1 MARKRLKLKRV
12 LLWAIL
18 LAPLL
23 MAGRPAHAEDRL
35 VEGETVALGDIADR
49 KLQARLAATFDNVAA
64 FENLQVQVGNGV
76 VVLTGHTA
84 SFAAA
89 KKAVDLAARF
99 EGVLYVVDNIEV
111 ETELESRLAPA
122 WRKISLTI
130 NNALEFMPLLAVA
143 LLIFAALYLVG
154 WLLTGWEWPYRRFG
168 DKLLLKNLVR
178 QLIRYAFALSGLLIG
193 LEILE
198 LTSLIGAVVG
208 AAGLFGLAVG
218 FAFKDIVENYIAGF
232 LLSIR
237 SPFGFMDWIAVDD
250 YEGSVVRVTSREMV
264 LITLQGNHI
273 RIPNAHVFKSVITNY
288 TRNPLRRFDIGVG
301 IGVDEDLSRVQRV
314 GCAVLEAMK
323 GVAADPAPAMRNAT
337 FGASTMD
344 VVFSGWVDQRE
355 ADFLKVR
362 SEAVRLLKEAL
373 EQAGIDVP
381 FPIQTVHNVD
391 AETRPPGP
399 AAGPTPKASDLFQEA
414 EHADVDRESHLDE
427 QIERDR
433 QTSED
438 VDLLAHPPR

>member
-1 MARKRLKLKRV
+1 MAQERLNMKQV
-12 LLWAIL
+12 LLLTIL
-18 LAPLL
+18 LTLL
-23 MAGRPAHAEDRL
+23 GTGLLARAEDRL
-35 VEGETVALGDIADR
+35 VEGDPVSVTKIAD
-49 KLQARLAATFDNVAA
+49 QALRDRLAATLGTVEA
-64 FENLQVQVGNGV
+64 FENVQVRIENGV
-76 VVLTGHTA
+76 VALTGHTA
-84 SFAAA
+84 SYAAA
-89 KKAVDLAARF
+89 QKAVDLAARF
-99 EGVLYVVDNIEV
+99 EGVLYVVDKIEV
-111 ETELESRLAPA
+111 DTELESRLAPA
-122 WRKISLTI
+122 WRKISQTV
-130 NNALEFMPLLAVA
+130 NNALEFMPLVVVA
-143 LLIFAALYLVG
+143 LLIFAVLYLAG
-154 WLLTGWEWPYRRFG
+154 WLFTAWEWPYRRFG
-168 DKLLLKNLVR
+168 DKMLLKNLVR
-178 QLIRYAFALSGLLIG
+178 QLIRYAFVLAGVLIG

-391 AETRPPGP
+391 AETRPP
-399 AAGPTPKASDLFQEA
+399 AAGPAPKASDLFQEA

>member
-1 MARKRLKLKRV
+1 MAKEGLNLKHG
-12 LLWAIL
+12 LLLAIL
-18 LAPLL
+18 LTPLVTGFS
-23 MAGRPAHAEDRL
+23 ARAEDRL
-35 VEGETVALGDIADR
+35 VGGDPVSVAKIADEDLR
-49 KLQARLAATFDNVAA
+49 DRLAATLGTVEA
-64 FENLQVQVGNGV
+64 FENVRVRIENGV

-84 SFAAA
+84 SNAAA
-89 KKAVDLAARF
+89 QKAVDLAARF

-111 ETELESRLAPA
+111 DTELESRLAPA
-122 WRKISLTI
+122 WRKISQTA
-130 NNALEFMPLLAVA
+130 NNALEFMPLVAVA
-143 LLIFAALYLVG
+143 LLIFMVLYLAG
-154 WLLTGWEWPYRRFG
+154 WLLTAWEWPYRRFR
-168 DKLLLKNLVR
+168 DKILLKNLVR
-178 QLIRYAFALSGLLIG
+178 QLIRYAFVLAGVLIG

-288 TRNPLRRFDIGVG
+288 TRNPLRRFDIGIG

-314 GCAVLEAMK
+314 GCAVLDAMK
-323 GVAADPAPAMRNAT
+323 GVVADPAPAMRSTT
-337 FGASTMD
+337 FGASAMD

-373 EQAGIDVP
+373 EQAGIEVP
-381 FPIQTVHNVD
+381 FPIQTVRNVD
-391 AETRPPGP
+391 VEAHPP
-399 AAGPTPKASDLFQEA
+399 AAPPPEAADLYQDA
-414 EHADVDRESHLDE
+414 GHADVDRESHLDE
-427 QIERDR
+427 QIARDR
-433 QTSED
+433 QASED
-438 VDLLAHPPR
+438 VDLLTRPSR

>member
-1 MARKRLKLKRV
+1 MAEKGMQSQGI
-12 LLWAIL
+12 LLTAIL
-18 LAPLL
+18 LAVF
-23 MAGRPAHAEDRL
+23 MTSRPVHAEDRL
-35 VEGETVALGDIADR
+35 VKGELVALDEIADQ
-49 KLQARLAATFDNVAA
+49 KLQGKLSATFDSIAA
-64 FENLQVQVGNGV
+64 FDNLQVEIDNGV

-89 KKAVDLAARF
+89 QKAVDLAARF

-111 ETELESRLAPA
+111 QTELDSRLAPA
-122 WRKISLTI
+122 WHNISQTV
-130 NNALEFMPLLAVA
+130 NNAIAFMPLVAVA
-143 LLIFAALYLVG
+143 LLIFALVYLAG
-154 WLLTGWEWPYRRFG
+154 WLLTAWDWPYRRFG
-168 DKLLLKNLVR
+168 DKILLKNLVR
-178 QLIRYAFALSGLLIG
+178 QLIRYAFLLVGVLIG

-218 FAFKDIVENYIAGF
+218 FAFKDIVENYISGF

-237 SPFGFMDWIAVDD
+237 SPFGFMDWIAVDGQ
-250 YEGSVVRVTSREMV
+250 EGSVMRVTARELV

-288 TRNPLRRFDIGVG
+288 TRNPLRRFDIGIG
-301 IGVDEDLSRVQRV
+301 IGVDEDLTRVQRV

-337 FGASTMD
+337 FGASSMD

-373 EQAGIDVP
+373 DQADIEMP
-381 FPIQTVHNVD
+381 FPIQTVRNVD
-391 AETRPPGP
+391 AAAHP
-399 AAGPTPKASDLFQEA
+399 APAGPPPEATDLYQEA

-427 QIERDR
+427 QIARDR
-433 QTSED
+433 QASED
-438 VDLLAHPPR
+438 VDLLTRRP